1 MVDYAWSHAVIS
13 DETHKIIRESCNFD
27 SNDTWSN
34 DDCIESVDE
43 LIKQYKEIDIFSLYT
58 SVCIGGSASSDDRFT
73 QIMFRPSSKKVNDFR
88 IAKSC
93 WYYFSEVAIWPCWIF
108 ERTSLKLRLIMNCF
122 VGVFC
127 WWNSYTN

>member
-1 MVDYAWSHAVIS
+1 
-13 DETHKIIRESCNFD
+13 
-27 SNDTWSN
+27 
-34 DDCIESVDE
+34 
-43 LIKQYKEIDIFSLYT
+43 
-58 SVCIGGSASSDDRFT
+58 
-73 QIMFRPSSKKVNDFR
+73 MFRPSSKKVNDFR